1 MNDWAELDRALHAI
15 AASGRAEV
23 REDGEWLA
31 EFSTLQCELHHESR
45 SPLVRLWSGER
56 NLTRRILKIR
66 EQSEERVVLDVQRFG
81 RKRPGRLEFIRA
93 ESPRPSGRI
102 GREQFRARL
111 QRLLGE
117 WFPDATVESLT
128 TAVDMEHSFSGVHVR
143 GSMHEG
149 ARAWALAAISQEES
163 PAAIEGTLTFGV
175 LWLHW
180 TRRRAQKRSIEGLR
194 VFVPSGTSRF
204 LRERACALRT
214 DARVEIFEFC
224 EGDGTLQKM
233 DPADTGNLQTHLVPR
248 RDAEAF
254 LREARSAAARIP
266 LLEAEMEAVG
276 GRIRTRPIPGS
287 QQVLFSFRGLDFARW
302 SQDGFVFGLDSETRL
317 TRATQPA
324 LEKLINRL
332 ELHRNSIASETKH
345 SLYRLAP
352 ERWLETLVLDDPLR
366 LDAQLDRSHLY
377 SQVPALTASDR
388 GVLDLLAVTNHG
400 RLVVIELKASED
412 IHMPIQAA
420 DYWLRVRRHQ
430 REGDL
435 QRYGYF
441 NGIEL
446 DSRPPLM
453 WLVAPGLR
461 FHSAMDILLRYLSPE
476 IQVTRVG
483 LAENWRRGIKV
494 VFRQRA

>member
-31 EFSTLQCELHHESR
+31 EFSTLQCELHHECK

-56 NLTRRILKIR
+56 NLTRRILNIR
-66 EQSEERVVLDVQRFG
+66 EQSEERVVLEVQRFG
-81 RKRPGRLEFIRA
+81 RTRPGRLEFIRA
-93 ESPRPSGRI
+93 ESRRPAGRI

-128 TAVDMEHSFSGVHVR
+128 TAVDMEHSFAGIHVR
-143 GSMHEG
+143 GRMHEG

-180 TRRRAQKRSIEGLR
+180 TRSRAQKRPIEGLR

-204 LRERACALRT
+204 LRERACALRS
-214 DARVEIFEFC
+214 DAHVEIFEFC

-233 DPADTGNLQTHLVPR
+233 DPADTGNLQSYLIPR
-248 RDAEAF
+248 RDAEAA
-254 LREARSAAARIP
+254 LREARSAAASVP
-266 LLEAEMEAVG
+266 LLEAEMQEHVG
-276 GRIRTRPIPGS
+276 HVRARPIPGS

-302 SQDGFVFGLDSETRL
+302 SQDGFVFGFDSELKL
-317 TRATQPA
+317 TNATSTGLVKLLKQ
-324 LEKLINRL
+324 LEM
-332 ELHRNSIASETKH
+332 HRNAITSETSH

-352 ERWLETLVLDDPLR
+352 ERWLETLVLEDPLKV
-366 LDAQLDRSHLY
+366 DVQLDRNHLY

-388 GVLDLLAVTNHG
+388 GVLDLLGVTHRG

-412 IHMPIQAA
+412 IHMPLQAA
-420 DYWLRVRRHQ
+420 DYWLRVRRHH

-461 FHSAMDILLRYLSPE
+461 FHSATDILLKYLLPE
-476 IQVTRVG
+476 IQVTRIG
-483 LAENWRRGIKV
+483 LAENWRRGVKV
-494 VFRQRA
+494 VFRQHM